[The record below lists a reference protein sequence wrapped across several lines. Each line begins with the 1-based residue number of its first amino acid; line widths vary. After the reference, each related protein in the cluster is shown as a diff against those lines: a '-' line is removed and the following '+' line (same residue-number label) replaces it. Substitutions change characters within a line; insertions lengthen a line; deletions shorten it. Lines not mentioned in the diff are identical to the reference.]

1 MLWSLSDTAGGQLR
15 AAPPVARRPVALFNG
30 PRLIGD
36 RPMTEAMQTII
47 DLLTAAAALGAFAVG
62 AWNAYQFGKLTAR
75 VDTLETAHNAHV
87 NAPALHR

>member
-1 MLWSLSDTAGGQLR
+1 
-15 AAPPVARRPVALFNG
+15 
-30 PRLIGD
+30 
-36 RPMTEAMQTII
+36 MTKAMQTII